1 MWLSVLHSPLRRMG
15 SINYKRPPFCF
26 PLLSFRSRKCIYFIL
41 FYVIGVVQPQ
51 RSNQRAHSEW
61 SLVMVWWDAQYG
73 GWKGNAA
80 VVIIG
85 AARHRRT
92 MRCMNNKHAWR
103 CWRVLRGVWRGG
115 LSRTSPEPSVTELP
129 RSPSLS
135 ILLSL
140 SFSLSFF
147 PLALFLFPS
156 FSSFLLH
163 LPTLSLSLCLSVSRS
178 PSLPPSLPHDSTAQ
192 AQSGTSRT
200 TVATEEE
207 KEQHCWDPRPVNTWP
222 LGRRRRPSQ
231 GAGETG
237 RPCDSGIGT
246 SHKTKR
252 WRWMVGFS
260 RMERT
265 KKKRK
270 KSQGDI
276 LGCL

>member
-129 RSPSLS
+129 RSPFLS
-135 ILLSL
+135 IPSFPLILCPFFLSL
-140 SFSLSFF
+140 YFSFPHSLPFSFICPLSHF
-147 PLALFLFPS
+147 PYVY
-156 FSSFLLH
+156 
-163 LPTLSLSLCLSVSRS
+163 LSLA
-178 PSLPPSLPHDSTAQ
+178 LPPSLPPCLMIRQPKHSLAPAGLQWLLRRRKNSIVGIQGLSTL
-192 AQSGTSRT
+192 G
-200 TVATEEE
+200 
-207 KEQHCWDPRPVNTWP
+207 P
-222 LGRRRRPSQ
+222 LGGGEGRAKGQVRR
-231 GAGETG
+231 
-237 RPCDSGIGT
+237 
-246 SHKTKR
+246 
-252 WRWMVGFS
+252 
-260 RMERT
+260 
-265 KKKRK
+265 
-270 KSQGDI
+270 GDHVTAV
-276 LGCL
+276 